1 MCLVTQLYPTLCDH
15 WTVACQAPLSMG
27 FSRQEHWSRLP
38 CPSPG
43 DLPNLGIEPTS
54 PVLAGGF
61 FIHWAIGKHLANSC
75 GLIAKSCPTL
85 CDPMDCSLPGFS
97 VQGTSQAR
105 TPEWV
110 AIFFSRGSSPLR
122 DHTWVSYIAGKFFT
136 NWDTREAQT
145 QLWVCRKFKFSLL
158 GLSGIF
164 FFFFFKYLDPQLV
177 ESMASQPTDTRADC
191 PNSTPTLTS
200 KDKRQNTWP

>member
-1 MCLVTQLYPTLCDH
+1 
-15 WTVACQAPLSMG
+15 MG
-27 FSRQEHWSRLP
+27 FSRQEHWSRSP
-38 CPSPG
+38 FPSPG
-43 DLPNLGIEPTS
+43 DLPNLGIEPIS

-75 GLIAKSCPTL
+75 GLAAQSCPTL
-85 CDPMDCSLPGFS
+85 CDPVDCSPPGSS
-97 VQGTSQAR
+97 VQGTSPAR

-110 AIFFSRGSSPLR
+110 AISFSRGSSPLR
-122 DHTWVSYIAGKFFT
+122 DGTWVSYIAGRFFT
-136 NWDTREAQT
+136 NWDSREAQT

-164 FFFFFKYLDPQLV
+164 FFSNILIHSWLNPRPHNPQIRGLTV
-177 ESMASQPTDTRADC
+177 LIP
-191 PNSTPTLTS
+191 PLLLTS

>member
-27 FSRQEHWSRLP
+27 FSGQEHWSRSPL
-38 CPSPG
+38 PSPG

-85 CDPMDCSLPGFS
+85 CDPMDCSLPAS
-97 VQGTSQAR
+97 L
-105 TPEWV
+105 
-110 AIFFSRGSSPLR
+110 SRGLPRQEHQSGLPFHSPGDLP
-122 DHTWVSYIAGKFFT
+122 H
-136 NWDTREAQT
+136 
-145 QLWVCRKFKFSLL
+145 
-158 GLSGIF
+158 SGITPGSPTLQANSLPTETPGKPKHSCEYAANSSF
-164 FFFFFKYLDPQLV
+164 PCWDFLGFFFFFKYLDPQLV